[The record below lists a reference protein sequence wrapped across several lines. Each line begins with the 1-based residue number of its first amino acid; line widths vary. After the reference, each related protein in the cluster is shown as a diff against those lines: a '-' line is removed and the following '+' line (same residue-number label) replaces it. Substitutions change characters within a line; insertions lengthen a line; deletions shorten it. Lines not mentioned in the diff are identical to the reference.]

1 VNNKFALTE
10 GDRRL
15 SSAIRVLFVSYTFP
29 PDAAV
34 GGLRIS
40 RLCRYLPQHGIE
52 PVVLSVQE
60 KFYDRLDY
68 TVTLPPQLRVQ
79 RTGALLTPLDWYR
92 RAKQLFSRKA
102 ANQYIDNGRGGD
114 PAFFRRQ
121 ALALLEIPD
130 PYWGWY
136 FPAVK
141 AGEKLIEELN
151 IDVIFSSGP
160 PWISHLIAKQLKNR
174 HNLPWIA
181 DFRDPWAHF
190 LPEAKGPQWRHR
202 LQERLE
208 DQSIRSADLVIC
220 NTDRLR
226 QAFEKQYGELDS
238 SKFRTLTNGYE
249 DAQNSTPAKL
259 PADKRVFLHLGS
271 IYGLRRIDT
280 FLEAIA
286 NLIRSGRLDPKGFNL
301 VFQGDLSP
309 GFMVAAEK
317 NVRDLKAS
325 GCLEFRSRV
334 NRDEAQT
341 VLWNADMLL
350 LFQGNH
356 ELQVP
361 AKFYEYL
368 QTGIPIFAVTE
379 DGALTDL
386 LTSTRSGL
394 WASPSDCSQIADR
407 FLQVLQLPH
416 RSPAYVQSN
425 LSSQYHCVELTAKFS
440 EWVQE
445 VARRRANP
453 KTALASPVAF

>member
-1 VNNKFALTE
+1 MREE
-10 GDRRL
+10 GQL

-40 RLCRYLPQHGIE
+40 RLCRHSPQHGIE

-68 TVTLPPQLRVQ
+68 TVTLPSALRVQ
-79 RTGALLTPLDWYR
+79 RTDAMRTPLDWYR
-92 RAKQLFSRKA
+92 RAKQLFARKTEEQFRDQA
-102 ANQYIDNGRGGD
+102 RGSD
-114 PAFFRRQ
+114 PAFLRRQ

-141 AGEKLIEELN
+141 AGDKLIQDLD

-160 PWISHLIAKQLKNR
+160 PWISHLIAKQLKTK
-174 HNLPWIA
+174 HKLPWIA

-190 LPEAKGPQWRHR
+190 LPEAKAPRWRHR

-208 DQSIRSADLVIC
+208 DQTIRSADLVIC

-226 QAFEKQYGELDS
+226 QAFAEQYAGLGS

-249 DAQNSTPAKL
+249 DIQIPSIVKSPGQ
-259 PADKRVFLHLGS
+259 KRTFLHLGS

-280 FLEAIA
+280 FLEAVA
-286 NLIRSGRLDPKGFNL
+286 NLIASGRLDPASFNL
-301 VFQGDLSP
+301 IFQGDLSP
-309 GFMVAAEK
+309 GFMLAAE
-317 NVRDLKAS
+317 NSVRDLKAL
-325 GCLEFRSRV
+325 GCLEFRDRV
-334 NRDEAQT
+334 DRDQAQAI
-341 VLWNADMLL
+341 LWNSDLLL

-379 DGALTDL
+379 EGALTDL
-386 LTSTRSGL
+386 LSSTRSGL
-394 WASPSDCSQIADR
+394 WASPADTNSIAER
-407 FLQVLQLPH
+407 FLQVLQMPQ
-416 RSPAYVQSN
+416 RSPALVDSN
-425 LSSQYHCVELTAKFS
+425 LSRQFHCVELAAKFS

-445 VARRRANP
+445 VARPLDSKA
-453 KTALASPVAF
+453 AIASPVAY

>member
-1 VNNKFALTE
+1 MN
-10 GDRRL
+10 
-15 SSAIRVLFVSYTFP
+15 SAIRVLFVSYTFP

-40 RLCRYLPQHGIE
+40 RLCRHLPQHGIE

-60 KFYDRLDY
+60 KFYDRLDH
-68 TVTLPPQLRVQ
+68 TVVLPAQLRVE
-79 RTGALLTPLDWYR
+79 RTRALLTPLDWYR
-92 RAKQLFSRKA
+92 RAKQLFAPKVA
-102 ANQYIDNGRGGD
+102 EQYIDQVRGSD
-114 PAFFRRQ
+114 PAFLRRQ

-136 FPAVK
+136 FPAIK
-141 AGEKLIEELN
+141 AGEKLIQELD

-160 PWISHLIAKQLKNR
+160 PWISHLIAKQLKAK

-226 QAFEKQYGELDS
+226 KAFENQYAELAS

-249 DAQNSTPAKL
+249 NAQVPAVAKS
-259 PADKRVFLHLGS
+259 PTERRVFLHLGS

-286 NLIRSGRLDPKGFNL
+286 NLIRSGRLDPNTFKL

-317 NVRDLKAS
+317 NVTDLKAK

-379 DGALTDL
+379 EGALTDL
-386 LTSTRSGL
+386 LSSTRSGL
-394 WASPSDCSQIADR
+394 WASPADSNLIAER
-407 FLQVLQLPH
+407 FLQVLQMPH
-416 RSPAYVQSN
+416 RSPAWVENN
-425 LSSQYHCVELTAKFS
+425 LSRQFHYGELTAKFS

-445 VARRRANP
+445 VARRRVNSKP
-453 KTALASPVAF
+453 ALASPVAY